1 MACGV
6 LRTQL
11 SFPNP
16 FFFLFLSSLLLSQVI
31 DQQSSSD
38 SDELDSRSDFSSP
51 IPPDMDDFMMSEKY
65 GGSCRSLAG
74 SMNNG
79 EFDPCYSSGDEDD
92 EDPVSLADLGVF
104 DNVVR
109 QHLKL
114 RPTVSL
120 VMEETEEELARE
132 AVRRASILSNSSRKD
147 TSVAGGESPCEADFG
162 PSQGMGVEVCSVE
175 PGVVENSQIMQRET
189 TPQENAANL
198 TQGNL
203 FG

>member
-1 MACGV
+1 
-6 LRTQL
+6 
-11 SFPNP
+11 
-16 FFFLFLSSLLLSQVI
+16 
-31 DQQSSSD
+31 
-38 SDELDSRSDFSSP
+38 
-51 IPPDMDDFMMSEKY
+51 MDDFMMSEKY

-74 SMNNG
+74 SMNNA

-92 EDPVSLADLGVF
+92 EDPVTLADLGAF

-132 AVRRASILSNSSRKD
+132 AARRASILSTSSRID
-147 TSVAGGESPCEADFG
+147 TSVAGGESPCESDFG
-162 PSQGMGVEVCSVE
+162 PSLGMGVEVCSVE
-175 PGVVENSQIMQRET
+175 PGVVENTQIMQQET

-203 FG
+203 FGYFRKNS